1 MENIE
6 VLPIGSLVRFD
17 NHDGLVGRIM
27 SISISQGNIV
37 RYEVEWDTDEKGTY
51 ATHVFTAD
59 RVKSFSL
66 NELGPVQIG
75 FGGTHPEC
83 GEATVICR
91 SNK

>member
-1 MENIE
+1 MDSIE

-27 SISISQGNIV
+27 SISIAQGNVV

-59 RVKSFSL
+59 RIKSFSL
-66 NELGPVQIG
+66 NELAPVQIG
-75 FGGTHPEC
+75 FGGSNPVR
-83 GEATVICR
+83 GE
-91 SNK
+91 

>member
-1 MENIE
+1 MDSIE

-17 NHDGLVGRIM
+17 NHEDLVGRIM
-27 SISISQGNIV
+27 SISISHGNVV

-66 NELGPVQIG
+66 EELGHVQIG
-75 FGGTHPEC
+75 FGGTNPVR
-83 GEATVICR
+83 GE
-91 SNK
+91 